1 MEDPMPDYIII
12 LISTIVGAFLGG
24 GITWFVSR
32 DTVKFSRIAEIANTI
47 RDIFIDDLER
57 IRKLESN
64 KNDESNRITVENIN
78 RTDFLI
84 RKYFCYI
91 SKSKRRKI
99 ERHYL
104 EYKEPYKATPTEINP
119 FNAFPSKEEIYYP
132 DTYIRKQI
140 PDAITRTKHYIEK
153 LINDF

>member
-1 MEDPMPDYIII
+1 MPDYIII

-64 KNDESNRITVENIN
+64 KNDEANRITVENIN

-84 RKYFCYI
+84 RKIFVI
-91 SKSKRRKI
+91 SVKA
-99 ERHYL
+99 
-104 EYKEPYKATPTEINP
+104 KEGRLK
-119 FNAFPSKEEIYYP
+119 
-132 DTYIRKQI
+132 DTI
-140 PDAITRTKHYIEK
+140 
-153 LINDF
+153 